1 MSNQKHRGT
10 CSCSST
16 GRSPMNDEKEP
27 FVRNRNQKTEEAFN
41 ALESARKCLSE
52 QEKSDAP

>member
-1 MSNQKHRGT
+1 
-10 CSCSST
+10 
-16 GRSPMNDEKEP
+16 MNNEKEP

-41 ALESARKCLSE
+41 AMGSARKCLSE

>member
-1 MSNQKHRGT
+1 MTETMLVLQNIT
-10 CSCSST
+10 LIALT
-16 GRSPMNDEKEP
+16 IEMNNEKEP

-41 ALESARKCLSE
+41 ALESASKCLSE